1 MNSKKLF
8 YVSVATCAVCFSVV
22 AIQATVKSPSI
33 SLLKSSSG
41 TDGHVLSLDNSDT
54 PVSITDTYQN
64 NVSGTVKT
72 SNDNDVTLNFVNAKK
87 TGSEFVTL
95 ANHGKIYTFGE
106 DQEHQITAVNG
117 ISFTGSGSL
126 LFKPCSYKNV
136 LAELDPIVVNAGS
149 ASISIPSC
157 DTFEIEA
164 GDSGAVINQL
174 TFNYDCNPEAYD
186 ASLLTGTYTGMGSGY
201 TYKLTINSDATATLE
216 TLDKDT
222 NDLFSGSISMSSKT
236 SITFTGS
243 SKTYNMT
250 TNGYQLIG
258 SAQSGIPAIMFDRVY
273 KVEDFESYSASGQGY
288 TNATTKYETTG
299 LRSQYYADY
308 YTGSSS
314 GEIGGSG
321 WPVMTSS
328 DNTTYTS
335 DKGHNG
341 SAAGVFKL
349 SKGTQM
355 RYISMNELYGVKRM
369 IGKGTTLSFWSRCP
383 YTTKDLSA
391 NHPASIPIKVYAYY
405 ASPLTSSN
413 QTTVREVADF
423 TVLNIETW
431 QHFEMPLTAGR
442 EYLGFGIYAQQSTSA
457 TAYLPFDDFE
467 IYTAS
472 PYAIADYPEG
482 TFKGS
487 ATVLGSSYS
496 IVLAI
501 GNQNNKLV
509 AVSLANSDA
518 VATGITYNPATKQ
531 ITIPTTG
538 DYKGYSYGTI
548 SGTYDKTN
556 NRITGL
562 ACSGSISSHVSNNG
576 SITANKAKSADG
588 FFNDCDGST
597 SSLQSTFKRRY
608 MSGSWQVDTGN
619 SDRITSNTIEYVC
632 GTGSLKRRGY
642 SGGAVALNLNSDISS
657 TPKLKN
663 IHFWVYNPSNSDITL
678 RMWVYPATNLNS
690 GDEMGSVT
698 AKANGWT
705 YCAMGFNSAVNTYN
719 FQIADFGNSGTYL
732 SFDNIYVFA

>member
-22 AIQATVKSPSI
+22 AIQAAVKSPSV

-72 SNDNDVTLNFVNAKK
+72 SNGNDVTLNFVNAKK

-117 ISFTGSGSL
+117 VSFTGSGSL

-149 ASISIPSC
+149 ATISIPSC

-174 TFNYDCNPEAYD
+174 TFNYDCNPYAYD

-222 NDLFSGSISMSSKT
+222 NDSFSGSISMSSKT

-258 SAQSGIPAIMFDRVY
+258 SAQSGIPAITFDRVY
-273 KVEDFESYSASGQGY
+273 KVEDFESYSVSGQGY

-335 DKGHNG
+335 NKGHNG

-355 RYISMNELYGVKRM
+355 RYISMNELYGVNRM
-369 IGKGTTLSFWSRCP
+369 IGKGTTFSFWSRCP

-482 TFKGS
+482 TFAGN
-487 ATVLGSSYS
+487 ATVLGNSYT

-501 GNQNNKLV
+501 GNQYNKLV
-509 AVSLANSDA
+509 AVRLANSDA
-518 VATGITYNPATKQ
+518 EATGISYNPTTKQ
-531 ITIPTTG
+531 VTISTTG
-538 DYKGYSYGTI
+538 SYSGYSYGDIT
-548 SGTYDKTN
+548 GTYNKAN
-556 NRITGL
+556 NRITNIK
-562 ACSGSISSHVSNNG
+562 CSGSIKSGVSNNG
-576 SITANKAKSADG
+576 SITATKATTGSSSL
-588 FFNDCDGST
+588 FYSCDGAT
-597 SSLQSTFKRRY
+597 SELQSTFKRRY
-608 MSGSWQVDTGN
+608 MDGSWQVDTSN
-619 SDRITSNTIEYVC
+619 SDRITSNMIEYVC
-632 GTGSLKRRGY
+632 GTGSAKRRGY
-642 SGGAVALNLNSDISS
+642 SGGAVTLNLSSDISGGK
-657 TPKLKN
+657 TLTN
-663 IHFWVYNPSNSDITL
+663 IQFWVYNPSNSDITL
-678 RMWVYPATNLNS
+678 RQWIYKGTGFGSNA
-690 GDEMGSVT
+690 EIGSVT
-698 AKANGWT
+698 AKANSWT
-705 YCAMGFNSAVNTYN
+705 YLAMGFTTAKIYN
-719 FQIADFGNSGTYL
+719 LQIADFNNTGIYL
-732 SFDNIYVFA
+732 SFDNIYLFN